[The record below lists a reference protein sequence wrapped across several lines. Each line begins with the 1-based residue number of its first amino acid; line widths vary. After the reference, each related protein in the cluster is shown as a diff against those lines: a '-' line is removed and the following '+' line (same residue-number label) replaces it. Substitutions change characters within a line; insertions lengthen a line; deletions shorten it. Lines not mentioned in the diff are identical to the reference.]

1 MRPMS
6 AIPPRRRASHP
17 VRLTSLG
24 LAAVCSL
31 ALATPSLA
39 ASATSTTAR
48 AGAVGAL
55 GVVGAGTTAGVAA
68 APSATDPGK
77 AKKKIDKEIDD
88 LQEQLEDTSA
98 DLRDAYIALRRTQA
112 ALPEAQA
119 VLDRATKQ
127 MSAADAHND
136 EMAVALDVARANEAR
151 AVDELAGTRKDLSD
165 TRTRVARFASQ
176 LYQDQGMGQLSVAL
190 SATTPEDFANRIALT
205 DTVMD
210 VQNQSLTRL
219 ATAQAAARA
228 QEAHIKALKAQVAA
242 AKKTAEL
249 ALARATKARASAAAA
264 KARLDALAAQQV
276 AQSKALE
283 SKKAGERAKLV
294 AAEKEQSRLEA
305 VLVARAKAAKAAA
318 ARKAAAEARARAA
331 ARKANKP
338 IPKSTLPVAPASGG
352 FLSAPSAAPVSSE
365 FGMRFHPIL
374 HYWRLHAGRDYAASC
389 GTPVVAGADGTI
401 ISAGWGG
408 GYGNRIMVDH
418 GVLRGV
424 NLVTTY
430 NHLSSYAVRG
440 GHVSRGQVIGY
451 VGTTGSSTGCHL
463 HFETYEDG
471 TPKDPRRWL

>member
-1 MRPMS
+1 MS
-6 AIPPRRRASHP
+6 AFPPRRRATHP
-17 VRLTSLG
+17 VRLTALG
-24 LAAVCSL
+24 LAVACSL
-31 ALATPSLA
+31 GLATPSLA
-39 ASATSTTAR
+39 ATAAATSTPASAR
-48 AGAVGAL
+48 GS
-55 GVVGAGTTAGVAA
+55 
-68 APSATDPGK
+68 APAATDPDQ
-77 AKKKIDKEIDD
+77 AKKKVDKEIDA

-98 DLRDAYIALRRTQA
+98 DLRDAYIALRRTQL
-112 ALPEAQA
+112 ALPAAQS
-119 VLDRATKQ
+119 VLDKATRA

-136 EMAVALDVARANEAR
+136 EMAVALDVAQANQDR

-190 SATTPEDFANRIALT
+190 SATTPEDFADRIALT

-210 VQNQSLTRL
+210 VQNQSLTKL
-219 ATAQAAARA
+219 ATAQAGARA
-228 QEAHIKALKAQVAA
+228 QEAHIAALRAQVAA
-242 AKKTAEL
+242 AKQTAEV
-249 ALARATKARASAAAA
+249 ALAKATKARTTAAAA
-264 KARLDALAAQQV
+264 KSKLDALAAQQ
-276 AQSKALE
+276 ATQSKALE
-283 SKKAGERAKLV
+283 SKKAGERTKL
-294 AAEKEQSRLEA
+294 ATAEKEQARLQA

-318 ARKAAAEARARAA
+318 ARQAAAEARARAA
-331 ARKANKP
+331 ARKAHKP
-338 IPKSTLPVAPASGG
+338 VPRSTLPSLPSSGG
-352 FLSAPSAAPVSSE
+352 FLSAPSSGPISSE

-374 HYWRLHAGRDYAASC
+374 HYWRLHAGRDFAAAC
-389 GTPVVAGADGTI
+389 GTPIHAAADGTI

-424 NLVTTY
+424 DLVTTY
-430 NHLSSYAVRG
+430 NHMSRYAVRS

>member
-1 MRPMS
+1 MS
-6 AIPPRRRASHP
+6 AIPPRRRATHP
-17 VRLTSLG
+17 VRLTALG
-24 LAAVCSL
+24 LAAVCSV

-39 ASATSTTAR
+39 AATTATTT
-48 AGAVGAL
+48 AGAVTAATTGLGAS
-55 GVVGAGTTAGVAA
+55 
-68 APSATDPGK
+68 APGATDPDK
-77 AKKKIDKEIDD
+77 AKKKVDKQVDA
-88 LQEQLEDTSA
+88 LQGQLEDTSA
-98 DLRDAYIALRRTQA
+98 DLRDAYLALERTRA
-112 ALPEAQA
+112 ALPAAQA
-119 VLDRATKQ
+119 VLDKATAQ
-127 MSAADAHND
+127 QSAADAHND
-136 EMAVALDVARANEAR
+136 EMAVALGVAEANQAR
-151 AVDELAGTRKDLSD
+151 AVDQLAGTRKDLSA

-210 VQNQSLTRL
+210 VQNQSITRL

-228 QEAHIKALKAQVAA
+228 QEAHIAALRAQVAA
-242 AKKTAEL
+242 AKKAAEV
-249 ALARATKARASAAAA
+249 ALARATQARATAAAA
-264 KARLDALAAQQV
+264 KAKLDALAVQQA
-276 AQSKALE
+276 AQSRALE
-283 SKKAGERAKLV
+283 AKKGAEKAKLA
-294 AAEKEQSRLEA
+294 AAEKEQARLKA

-318 ARKAAAEARARAA
+318 ARRAAAEARARAA
-331 ARKANKP
+331 ARKAHRP
-338 IPKSTLPVAPASGG
+338 IPRSTLPSMPSSGG
-352 FLSAPSAAPVSSE
+352 FLSAPSPAPISSE

-374 HYWRLHAGRDYAASC
+374 HYWRLHAGRDYAANC
-389 GTPVVAGADGTI
+389 GSPIRAAADGQI

-424 NLVTTY
+424 DLVTTY
-430 NHLSSYAVRG
+430 NHMERYAVRS